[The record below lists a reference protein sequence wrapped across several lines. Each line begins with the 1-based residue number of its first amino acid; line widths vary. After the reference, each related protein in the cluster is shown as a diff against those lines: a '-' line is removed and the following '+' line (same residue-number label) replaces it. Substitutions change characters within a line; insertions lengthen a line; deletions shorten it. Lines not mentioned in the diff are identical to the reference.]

1 MVILHQKIKNKE
13 FASTFAFPMKFLVLK
28 RLKIIGFVERQFMDF
43 ALSYKSMRN
52 FLAKNSIKIVSQA
65 PYASDFVLPVTFP
78 FSQIQITT
86 SRFEFVRD

>member
-1 MVILHQKIKNKE
+1 
-13 FASTFAFPMKFLVLK
+13 
-28 RLKIIGFVERQFMDF
+28 MDF

-65 PYASDFVLPVTFP
+65 PYASDFALPVTFP

-86 SRFEFVRD
+86 SRFEFVRDWKRKFDERAECHIFLWKVLMNG